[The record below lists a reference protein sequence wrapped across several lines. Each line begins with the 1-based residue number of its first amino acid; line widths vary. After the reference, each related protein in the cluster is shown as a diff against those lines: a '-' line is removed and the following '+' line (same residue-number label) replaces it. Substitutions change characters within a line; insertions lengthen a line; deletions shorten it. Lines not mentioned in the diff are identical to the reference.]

1 MESEKP
7 SFMRMGGQ
15 SGLASSERMSGVGNF
30 SRGAA
35 PAATSEGSVRQTIN
49 DGAGS
54 KKTLAVFDWMIT
66 GVLIALFFGLP
77 LVFTGMSFQGI
88 AFEKQIYFYLCLLIG
103 LVVWVSKGVM
113 SGDMQIRRTPL
124 DIPVLLFWV
133 FYAVTV
139 FFSVDRWHSFFGFF
153 GDPSRGFIS
162 ITALIL
168 AYYFVLSHFTE
179 KRFYWMF
186 ASFLTSGV
194 IVTLWSFLVVM
205 KIHFLPT
212 SFEAYAPLS
221 LIGTVSTLGLFLAL
235 MIPLFMTGVFA
246 LSRPGVVMAKAKR
259 MTLSCILGGALLLDL
274 FVLLALFPF
283 VSWAVVLG
291 GLGFFLIYILAQIVR
306 PAGEWTWMPMVV
318 FVIVLAFLMIG
329 KTDLAR
335 ATLPIEVAPNMKLSW
350 DIVREAM
357 KENFLIGTGPAT
369 YGYNFSL
376 YRPQEFNGNALY
388 TLRFYQGTGLFFES
402 LPTIGVVGAILM
414 LVIWF
419 SFLSIGLYLLTMDKS
434 KNKVFSLGLWSASVM
449 LFIAGFVSPINATI
463 LIVGVLLGALSLAQL
478 LFESG
483 SEERW
488 LKLSFKATPKFAL
501 ALAFVFMVVS
511 AGVAFLFVFI
521 GKVFV
526 ADISA
531 GQAARM
537 QPSIDGSVIKLSRAL
552 RLYPQ
557 EGRYFTRFA
566 QEHMAL
572 ANAEG
577 RKPSGEREVEKIAY
591 LVRQAVAFG
600 EQSKV
605 IMPNDVLTVEALGL
619 IYENASLFATDAL
632 PKSEEQY
639 KRAMELEPQNPL
651 FDIKLGQ
658 LKRLSGDATKEAGA
672 ERTALMTEAKGFFQS
687 AVDKKPDLAVARYNL
702 AVAHARLQEIDKAIE
717 QTSLALRTDGSNIA
731 YLYNLGA
738 LYQLRKGEGDVA
750 KAEELYKNVLT
761 RNERL
766 VDVRLSLGLL
776 YEQEKKRDLAL
787 LEYEKIMTYLP
798 DTDEATDAVKQTRT
812 QITKVI
818 DNLKNGKGNIPEANS
833 IPEPTP
839 TTPATTGPANTSSTQ
854 GETLLNQPAGP
865 QVGQ

>member
-15 SGLASSERMSGVGNF
+15 TGLASTDRPTGAANF
-30 SRGAA
+30 SRSTQGNMGRPAGAA
-35 PAATSEGSVRQTIN
+35 DASS
-49 DGAGS
+49 S
-54 KKTLAVFDWMIT
+54 KKTQVVFDWMIT

-77 LVFTGMSFQGI
+77 VVFTGMSFQGI
-88 AFEKQIYFYLCLLIG
+88 AFEKQMFFYLCLLVG

-124 DIPVLLFWV
+124 DIPILLFWA
-133 FYAVTV
+133 FYGIMV

-162 ITALIL
+162 VTALVL

-186 ASFLTSGV
+186 GSFLASGV
-194 IVTLWSFLVVM
+194 LVTLWSFLVIM

-212 SFEAYAPLS
+212 SLEAYAPLS
-221 LIGTVSTLGLFLAL
+221 LIGTISTLGLFLAML
-235 MIPLFMTGVFA
+235 VPLFITGIFS
-246 LSRPGVVMAKAKR
+246 LSRPGFEISKVKR
-259 MTLSCILGGALLLDL
+259 MTLSGILGGALLLDL
-274 FVLLALFPF
+274 FILLALYPF

-335 ATLPIEVAPNMKLSW
+335 ATLPIEVAPNMQLSW
-350 DIVREAM
+350 DVVRESV
-357 KENFLIGTGPAT
+357 KENFLTGTGPAT
-369 YGYNFSL
+369 YGYDFSL

-388 TLRFYQGTGLFFES
+388 TLRFYQGTGLLFEA
-402 LPTIGVVGAILM
+402 LPTIGVIGTILM
-414 LVIWF
+414 LIVWF
-419 SFLSIGLYLLTMDKS
+419 SFLSIGLYLLTMDKT
-434 KNKVFSLGLWSASVM
+434 KNKIFSLGLWSASVM
-449 LFIAGFVSPINATI
+449 LFIAAFIAPINATL
-463 LIVGVLLGALSLAQL
+463 LIVGVLIAALSLAIL
-478 LFESG
+478 LYESG

-488 LKLSFKATPKFAL
+488 LRLSFKATPKFAL

-521 GKVFV
+521 GKVFI

-537 QPSIDGSVIKLSRAL
+537 QPSIDGSIVKFFKATQ
-552 RLYPQ
+552 LYPQ

-577 RKPSGEREVEKIAY
+577 RKPAGEREVSKIAD
-591 LVRQAVAFG
+591 LVRQAVFFG
-600 EQSKV
+600 EQSKA

-619 IYENASLFATDAL
+619 VYENASLFATDAL

-658 LKRLSGDATKEAGA
+658 LRRLAGDAKDAGA
-672 ERTALMTEAKGFFQS
+672 ERTALMTEARDYFLS
-687 AVDKKPDLAVARYNL
+687 AVAKKGDLAVAHYNL
-702 AVAHARLQEIDKAIE
+702 AVAYARLQEIDKAIE
-717 QTSLALRTDGSNIA
+717 QTTLALRNDANNIA

-738 LYQLRKGEGDVA
+738 LYQLRKAEGDVA
-750 KAEELYKNVLT
+750 KAEELYKAVLT

-776 YEQEKKRDLAL
+776 YEQEKKRDMALA
-787 LEYEKIMTYLP
+787 EYEKIMTYLP
-798 DTDEATDAVKQTRT
+798 DTDESTDAVKQTRT

-818 DNLKNGKGNIPEANS
+818 DNLRNGKGNIPEANS

-839 TTPATTGPANTSSTQ
+839 TTPATTGPADTAATQ
-854 GETLLNQPAGP
+854 GQTLLNQPVGPPAG
-865 QVGQ
+865 Q